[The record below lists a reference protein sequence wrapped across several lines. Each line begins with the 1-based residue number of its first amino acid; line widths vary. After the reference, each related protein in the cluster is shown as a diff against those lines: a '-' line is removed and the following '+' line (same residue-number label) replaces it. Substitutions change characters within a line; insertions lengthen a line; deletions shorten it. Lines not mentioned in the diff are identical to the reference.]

1 MVAGDIPNLR
11 LGANL
16 WDLRKRLA
24 PAQAARASYE
34 TEPGVEARRCFVDG
48 VCEHRADAGLFGDQQ
63 GASDGV
69 PEQAGADGAAL
80 IRS

>member
-34 TEPGVEARRCFVDG
+34 TEPGEGCGSR
-48 VCEHRADAGLFGDQQ
+48 
-63 GASDGV
+63 
-69 PEQAGADGAAL
+69 
-80 IRS
+80 